1 MACEVVD
8 IQQRGIL
15 YCFADK
21 YLYFLVD
28 YLFYGI
34 ALFYTDLSYETL
46 IDS

>member
-1 MACEVVD
+1 M
-8 IQQRGIL
+8 
-15 YCFADK
+15 FAI
-21 YLYFLVD
+21 FLVD